1 MSTSCV
7 WLMDANC
14 SSVSLANHAA
24 VLPGVIMLT
33 AWEVADHRFPHPYH
47 SVPPTPLLVDTVCGH
62 VAPSGQT
69 VWRMELCHFA
79 DCFPGIVFL
88 DVSAVLGGAL

>member
-1 MSTSCV
+1 
-7 WLMDANC
+7 MDANC
-14 SSVSLANHAA
+14 SSVSLSNHSA
-24 VLPGVIMLT
+24 VLPGVMALT
-33 AWEVADHRFPHPYH
+33 AWEVVDHCFTHPYH
-47 SVPPTPLLVDTVCGH
+47 SAPPTPLPVDTVCGH

-69 VWRMELCHFA
+69 VGRMELCHFA